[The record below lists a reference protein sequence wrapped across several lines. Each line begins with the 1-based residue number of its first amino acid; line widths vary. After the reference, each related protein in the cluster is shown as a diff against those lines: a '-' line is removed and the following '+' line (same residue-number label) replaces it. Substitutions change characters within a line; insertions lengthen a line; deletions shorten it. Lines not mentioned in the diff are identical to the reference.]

1 MNYLHELHEEA
12 EEAVEKVWFV
22 QSLEEIE
29 RTDFT
34 LSLRLT
40 IRDGFF
46 VQLFFGEKS
55 QSLYMALIEGGQRLF
70 GIDREGGAWH
80 MHPYEAVERHETVEK
95 GLEPKPVMTFLARV
109 EHLLLEYDLL

>member
-1 MNYLHELHEEA
+1 MNYLHELREEA

-29 RTDFT
+29 RTDIT

-40 IRDGFF
+40 IRYGLF

-55 QSLYMALIEGGQRLF
+55 QSLYMALIEDKHRLF
-70 GIDREGGAWH
+70 GIDRDGGVWH
-80 MHPYEAVERHETVEK
+80 MHPYKAVERHETVEK
-95 GLEPKPVMTFLARV
+95 GLEPKPIMTFLARV
-109 EHLLLEYDLL
+109 EQLLMENDLL